1 MMNSMASSKSSTATI
16 GKIGAKISLKA
27 LWSEGRA
34 QDTPYSL
41 AHQGIIGSNISN
53 DRGSDVFRF
62 AVSFSAEDDGAL
74 GVVQQS
80 LYPIKASVICE
91 ASNGP
96 RIGCAICIE
105 VLVAGQ
111 RQKSDL

>member
-1 MMNSMASSKSSTATI
+1 MCR
-16 GKIGAKISLKA
+16 
-27 LWSEGRA
+27 SEERG

-41 AHQGIIGSNISN
+41 AHQGIIGSNVPN

-62 AVSFSAEDDGAL
+62 AVSFPAEDDGAL
-74 GVVQQS
+74 GVIQQS

-96 RIGCAICIE
+96 RIGCAIFIK

-111 RQKSDL
+111 RQKSVL